1 MSWHAVDASGRD
13 LATGRPP
20 LGVGRSTPAAAVA
33 AAPVAAWPLA
43 VVGGDGRRLSLA
55 GALGAGGARVEV
67 LLDALAKAADDDG
80 SDDDVAKAGA
90 DDDGS
95 DDDVETLARAT
106 PAGTVHLPLAVV
118 DLGAGVEAAAR
129 VDLDWL
135 AVMDRRRAGARRA
148 LLAAGRGGELEAAL
162 HVAVLVATERLD
174 PAGDADVEAHVA
186 SGARLWLLAGAVVS
200 ALVGTTPDPFAPWA
214 RLVTAGWWPV
224 GPSGGRLVVSAPGRT
239 AAPGHGRRSG

>member
-1 MSWHAVDASGRD
+1 MSWHAVDALGRD

-67 LLDALAKAADDDG
+67 LLDAL
-80 SDDDVAKAGA
+80 AKAGA